1 MTKYL
6 RRKKILHNIHTME
19 ICNTVSVTC
28 KIMKRNNFAN
38 LILTPFHQNIYTVSY
53 VCFRDQFNLLGN
65 KYTNTNLFR
74 ELV

>member
-1 MTKYL
+1 
-6 RRKKILHNIHTME
+6 ME
-19 ICNTVSVTC
+19 ICNTVTC

-65 KYTNTNLFR
+65 KYTNTNLI
-74 ELV
+74 ENWSDKMIVAKEV

>member
-1 MTKYL
+1 MTKYF
-6 RRKKILHNIHTME
+6 RRKKRLHNIHTME
-19 ICNTVSVTC
+19 ICNTVTC

-38 LILTPFHQNIYTVSY
+38 LILTSLHQNIYTVSY
-53 VCFRDQFNLLGN
+53 VFFFRDQFNLLGN

>member
-1 MTKYL
+1 MTKYF

-19 ICNTVSVTC
+19 ICNTVTC

-38 LILTPFHQNIYTVSY
+38 LILTPFYQNIYTVSY
-53 VCFRDQFNLLGN
+53 VCFFRDQFNLLGN

>member
-1 MTKYL
+1 
-6 RRKKILHNIHTME
+6 ME
-19 ICNTVSVTC
+19 ICNTVTC
-28 KIMKRNNFAN
+28 KIMKRETFAN

-53 VCFRDQFNLLGN
+53 VCFFRDQFNLLGN

>member
-19 ICNTVSVTC
+19 ICNTVTC
-28 KIMKRNNFAN
+28 KIMKMKNFAN

-53 VCFRDQFNLLGN
+53 VCFRDQF